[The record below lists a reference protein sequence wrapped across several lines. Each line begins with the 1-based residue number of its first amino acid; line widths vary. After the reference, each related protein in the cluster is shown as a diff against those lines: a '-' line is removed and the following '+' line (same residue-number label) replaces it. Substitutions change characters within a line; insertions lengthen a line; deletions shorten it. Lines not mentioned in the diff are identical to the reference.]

1 MGNANSSLNTEEK
14 IPNDLFLS
22 IQKFTNDNTIIFEDF
37 FKNLLNNKASNSLED
52 KESND
57 KEEETNMITEDT
69 LSNSCTVDNKAKK
82 IAKNTKQ
89 LNRILKKIQ
98 PHFIDKFTYKKDKGS
113 YLIELLSVPSWV
125 DNRIIYTDVY
135 DFLNKI
141 KPYMNAFITYSRIPF
156 TNCSVSIKRL
166 LGKYEGYDIARD
178 YRGQY
183 RIFKKIII
191 RYLKENYKKRGKIY
205 TSSKLKNINAKV
217 IKERSSFIKKDCYKN
232 II

>member
-1 MGNANSSLNTEEK
+1 MGNTNSSLNTEEQ
-14 IPNDLFLS
+14 IPNDIFLS

-37 FKNLLNNKASNSLED
+37 FKILLNNKASNSLED
-52 KESND
+52 NESND
-57 KEEETNMITEDT
+57 KEEETYMITEDT
-69 LSNSCTVDNKAKK
+69 LSNSCTVDNKGKK
-82 IAKNTKQ
+82 ITRDTKQ
-89 LNRILKKIQ
+89 LNIILKKLQ
-98 PHFIDKFTYKKDKGS
+98 PHFIDNFTYKKDKGS
-113 YLIELLSVPSWV
+113 YLIELLRVPSWV

-166 LGKYEGYDIARD
+166 LGKYEGYDITRD

-205 TSSKLKNINAKV
+205 TSSKLKNINANV
-217 IKERSSFIKKDCYKN
+217 IKERSSFIKN
-232 II
+232 I